1 MSIGEPEKITQKK
14 VVDFFKDR
22 EILDYTYLGNLE
34 DKANTNIKED
44 LLRAYLGS
52 CGYEQVL
59 IDGAV
64 SQLTKAAED
73 MTRGIYD
80 ANKRVYSL
88 LKYGAKVK
96 PTPEAAPKTVYFID
110 AERPTNNHFAIA
122 EEVTVIMTQEKRPDI
137 VIYLN
142 GIAVAI
148 IELKKSSVSV
158 STGIRQNLTN
168 QKDSFIQPFF
178 STMQFC
184 MAGNETEGL
193 RYGTLLTKEKFYLEW
208 KPDGFHEHEE
218 ERCQTDTRIEEECQ
232 RFNNKLLR
240 QLYAM
245 YDKER
250 FIDLIEN
257 FVVFDKGIKKVCRYN
272 HYYGIKRA
280 QLRLSKDKGGIIW
293 HTQGSGKTLTM
304 VWLSKWLLAHGYGEN
319 PRVLIVTDRDELDE
333 QIEKTFKGVDE
344 QIARTTTVRI

>member
-1 MSIGEPEKITQKK
+1 MSIGEPEKITQAK
-14 VVDFFKDR
+14 VIDFFKDPD
-22 EILDYTYLGNLE
+22 ILDYTYLGNLE

-44 LLRAYLGS
+44 LLKTYLRS

-64 SQLTKAAED
+64 AQLVKAAGD

-80 ANKRVYSL
+80 ANKTVYSL

-96 PTPEAAPKTVYFID
+96 PFPGAAEKTVYFFD
-110 AERPTNNHFAIA
+110 AEHPTNNHFAIA
-122 EEVTVIMTQEKRPDI
+122 EEVTVIMTQEKCPDI

-142 GIAVAI
+142 GIAVAV

-178 STMQFC
+178 STIQYC

-208 KPDGFHEHEE
+208 KPDGFTDHED
-218 ERCQTDTRIEEECQ
+218 ERCDTDIRIDAECAKIS
-232 RFNNKLLR
+232 NKLLS

-245 YDKER
+245 FDKER
-250 FIDLIEN
+250 FIDLLEN
-257 FVVFDKGIKKVCRYN
+257 FIVFDKGIKKVCRYN
-272 HYYGIKRA
+272 QYYGIKRA
-280 QLRLSKDKGGIIW
+280 QMRLAKDKSGIIW

-319 PRVLIVTDRDELDE
+319 CRVLIVTDRDELDE
-333 QIEKTFKGVDE
+333 
-344 QIARTTTVRI
+344 